1 MNRLATIFLIISV
14 ALLVGMG
21 MVMLAS
27 TSYWVSGIE
36 QPHFLVNKQV
46 RVLALALVGCFV
58 IAFSKPEWMRRTA
71 PYVFVLGVIL
81 LCLCYVPHIGV
92 RVNGANRWVHFPGL
106 PQFQASEIG
115 KITTLLGLAAWF
127 AGRSAEI
134 RTFWKG
140 FALPGLILAVPTIL
154 ILFEKDMDTAM
165 ALGLTGFLVFACIGV
180 RLRYL
185 LPIIPCAMFMLYVM
199 VQRDSTRMERID
211 AWLKL
216 ELNLKEYQDV
226 NRQQWRSLLAF
237 GNGGVEGR
245 GLGNGI
251 EKHGYL
257 PEAHTDFIF
266 PVIGE
271 ELGLYCTL
279 GIVLCYICFGIAG
292 FIIAMN
298 APEIFTR
305 TLATGLTL
313 LILIP
318 AFINI
323 AVTVGLFP
331 NAGLPLPFISYGGTN
346 LMFSLWSVALLF
358 AINRVSLK
366 YEAIEVPDMIPTPV
380 PMKL

>member
-1 MNRLATIFLIISV
+1 MPRLATFLICASV
-14 ALLVGMG
+14 ALLVAIG

-27 TSYWVSGIE
+27 TSYWVSGVE
-36 QPHFLVNKQV
+36 QPNFLINKQTKILMV
-46 RVLALALVGCFV
+46 SLACCCVLVFLKPDQLRSLAPWIYGFGVLLLALCY
-58 IAFSKPEWMRRTA
+58 A
-71 PYVFVLGVIL
+71 PYVGVK
-81 LCLCYVPHIGV
+81 
-92 RVNGANRWVHFPGL
+92 VNGASRWLHFPGL

-115 KITTLLGLAAWF
+115 KITTMIGIASWY
-127 AGRSAEI
+127 AGRVAEL

-140 FALPGLILAVPTIL
+140 FVIPGVILGLPTGLIF
-154 ILFEKDMDTAM
+154 FEKDMDTAM
-165 ALGLTGFLVFACIGV
+165 AVGLTGFLVLLCIGV
-180 RLRYL
+180 KLRYIAPVVVAVIAMGYVLIMKDDTRRLR
-185 LPIIPCAMFMLYVM
+185 I
-199 VQRDSTRMERID
+199 E
-211 AWLKL
+211 AWQHL
-216 ELNLKEYQDV
+216 EENLKEYQDI
-226 NRQQWRSLLAF
+226 NRQQWRSLLGF

-271 ELGLYCTL
+271 ELGLWFTL
-279 GIVLCYICFGIAG
+279 GVVICYIAFGIGG

-298 APEIFTR
+298 TTDMFMR
-305 TLATGLTL
+305 TMAVGLTL
-313 LILIP
+313 LLLIP

-346 LMFSLWSVALLF
+346 LMFSLWSVALLIC
-358 AINRVSLK
+358 INRASIRREGGSTPEFLH
-366 YEAIEVPDMIPTPV
+366 TPV

>member
-1 MNRLATIFLIISV
+1 MNRLASLFLIISV

-36 QPHFLVNKQV
+36 KPHFLVNKQIH
-46 RVLALALVGCFV
+46 VLCYSIIGCLI
-58 IAFSKPEWMRRTA
+58 IAFSRPEWMRRMA
-71 PYVFVLGVIL
+71 PLAFVGGVVL
-81 LCLCYVPHIGV
+81 LILCYVPHVGV
-92 RVNGANRWVHFPGL
+92 RVNGASRWVHFPGL

-140 FALPGLILAVPTIL
+140 FVIPSAILGLPTAL

-165 ALGLTGFLVFACIGV
+165 ALGLTGFLVFVCIGV
-180 RLRYL
+180 KLRYL
-185 LPIIPCAMFMLYVM
+185 APIIPFCGTMLFFMVKN
-199 VQRDSTRMERID
+199 DETRMERID

-216 ELNLKEYQDV
+216 EENLKEYQDV

-279 GIVLCYICFGIAG
+279 GIVLCYIFFGIAG

-298 APEIFTR
+298 APDLFTR
-305 TLATGLTL
+305 ALASGLTL

-358 AINRVSLK
+358 AINRVCLNN
-366 YEAIEVPDMIPTPV
+366 EAIEVPDMIPVPV

>member
-1 MNRLATIFLIISV
+1 
-14 ALLVGMG
+14 
-21 MVMLAS
+21 
-27 TSYWVSGIE
+27 
-36 QPHFLVNKQV
+36 
-46 RVLALALVGCFV
+46 
-58 IAFSKPEWMRRTA
+58 
-71 PYVFVLGVIL
+71 
-81 LCLCYVPHIGV
+81 
-92 RVNGANRWVHFPGL
+92 
-106 PQFQASEIG
+106 
-115 KITTLLGLAAWF
+115 
-127 AGRSAEI
+127 
-134 RTFWKG
+134 
-140 FALPGLILAVPTIL
+140 
-154 ILFEKDMDTAM
+154 
-165 ALGLTGFLVFACIGV
+165 
-180 RLRYL
+180 
-185 LPIIPCAMFMLYVM
+185 
-199 VQRDSTRMERID
+199 MERID